1 MPQAVRSQADTRR
14 NQNIF
19 DQYGRMYAVS
29 IDIKTGEPTG
39 AILDAGWDDPFMTS
53 RHLFKFKTGTHGEP
67 MFDVRLVQWLDEKRE
82 EKRNWDRRHAYFKR
96 HLPRTATDGEILEE
110 AGPAPWPSVKALEM
124 ALGGS
129 KGLLGL
135 VPLSKEELK
144 ALEISADDAVSRGL
158 KVETGKKQLVEA

>member
-14 NQNIF
+14 SQNIF
-19 DQYGRMYAVS
+19 DQFGRMYAVS

-39 AILDAGWDDPFMTS
+39 AILDAGWDDPFMTP

-67 MFDVRLVQWLDEKRE
+67 MYEVRLVQWLDEQRTAKRE
-82 EKRNWDRRHAYFKR
+82 WDRRYAYYKR
-96 HLPRTATDGEILEE
+96 HLPRTASDGEILME
-110 AGPAPWPSVKALEM
+110 AGDAPFPPVKALEM
-124 ALGGS
+124 AVSGS

-144 ALEISADDAVSRGL
+144 ALEISAEDAVSRGL